1 MKKFGVYATTAV
13 GATAVSMAFFGTG
26 IAAADDYAGQTY
38 SDASSAI
45 SDAGKKAV
53 IASRAGDTLSDDDCI
68 VTHSQ
73 SAPWIK
79 GDDFAPVTDTV
90 LVYLNC
96 NATVATAK
104 DPGNSAGSPEGRAA
118 IAAAQKKQQEGSPA
132 SPAPSCAPPFPGLPA
147 AIPSRVR
154 QGIHERE
161 ARSMRLQVLP
171 YVTVEIDDRLRRRL
185 RRAGERLRVNVRAYL
200 LSAADDVDAAG
211 DKVRD
216 LCDRA
221 VNRVDS
227 VVADGQRPAW
237 RRRTPAAAASPGC
250 RARSQLAATASARRR
265 GPRRRTT
272 RRSPPGP
279 RRPPEWPTP
288 VDSTPPI
295 GTG

>member
-1 MKKFGVYATTAV
+1 MKKFAVYATTAV

-79 GDDFAPVTDTV
+79 GDDFSPVSDTV

-118 IAAAQKKQQEGSPA
+118 IAAAKKQKESGKTGESGS
-132 SPAPSCAPPFPGLPA
+132 
-147 AIPSRVR
+147 
-154 QGIHERE
+154 
-161 ARSMRLQVLP
+161 
-171 YVTVEIDDRLRRRL
+171 
-185 RRAGERLRVNVRAYL
+185 
-200 LSAADDVDAAG
+200 
-211 DKVRD
+211 
-216 LCDRA
+216 
-221 VNRVDS
+221 
-227 VVADGQRPAW
+227 
-237 RRRTPAAAASPGC
+237 
-250 RARSQLAATASARRR
+250 
-265 GPRRRTT
+265 
-272 RRSPPGP
+272 
-279 RRPPEWPTP
+279 
-288 VDSTPPI
+288 
-295 GTG
+295 